1 MKKISAFLAATTMAL
16 AFTACEDVPAP
27 YGINNGE
34 NEGGGEVSAG
44 SAA

>member
-16 AFTACEDVPAP
+16 AFTASEDVPAP

-34 NEGGGEVSAG
+34 NEGGGEVS
-44 SAA
+44 